1 MRWLWRWV
9 GWPPVAALWEG
20 VEFGSRLLTHES
32 THAYHTIYTA
42 LDLKEFGSDGT
53 EPQTLKQLRE
63 LAMSDSDMWDLITG
77 SDPIAKE

>member
-1 MRWLWRWV
+1 VSPTLH
-9 GWPPVAALWEG
+9 
-20 VEFGSRLLTHES
+20 RLIHES
-32 THAYHTIYTA
+32 THADIICTA